1 MVGDSPAAFRQQ
13 KSFRRVGVT
22 LFRPHWAM
30 ILSLSLTMHP
40 FFSGTALAL
49 PGTSGPLPGQPPSP
63 APVPDGQFHQ
73 TLSFED
79 LQMEKDLDI
88 GPNSADQAF
97 QVGVSP
103 DKLVRSAT
111 IHLVYRFRPGLFQT
125 AHHTLAV
132 DWNGI
137 MLGRVSGSPGSAGK
151 DVSVSIAVPGFLV
164 NTRNTLRLRVIRDPK
179 NPCAI
184 FGSVPFI
191 TILKRSTVSVRGS
204 RIGVPPRLSDLP
216 FPFLFPDAAGLR
228 RIPFVFTSTNPEI
241 LEAGGITASWLG
253 VNGPYL
259 PFRFPVTVL
268 KKLDPKSFPAGHLIL
283 LAPARDIPAGWFPT
297 PISGPFLGIVPH
309 PADPFSRILLISGRS
324 PAEIRVAALAL
335 SENSFSRSTGF
346 ATLEGAFLPPPRLP
360 DDAPLWVTSRQT
372 IRFGKLEPP
381 DALTVHGT
389 GSVRVS
395 FSLPPDLFT
404 WGQKWIHARIRF
416 RVRTKNQENR
426 SRLDIFLND
435 RYQESLPLPS
445 SKEGAITQTA
455 DIPLAISDLTPFRNR
470 LVFNFNFRN
479 SFPAVLSCTMDKNPQ
494 LSGTI
499 LPDSAIDITSFP
511 RFAVLPDLRLFPN
524 GGYPFTRYADQE
536 KTGVVFSKVPGR
548 GDIGIFLH
556 MMSTFGAQTGLPA
569 LRIRVADPETLGRV
583 QKRNLVIIGTYD
595 SNPLLLKFTRS
606 LPWES
611 TANLEKLRT
620 EDLLLKIF
628 RWKNPPP
635 SHFGPSDLIREFRKA
650 RLPVGVL
657 TETVSPYTPGRVVL
671 SVVGVS
677 QNGMRSMDRV
687 LFDPRLFSGIFGNVT
702 VVTPQGM
709 NSFFLP
715 APSFNTGKLDPVE
728 AVRFW
733 FYSHPIGIVIFV
745 ILLSLGGG
753 FSLRA
758 LLEHIANKHSAVN
771 VTPENPS
778 T

>member
-1 MVGDSPAAFRQQ
+1 MI
-13 KSFRRVGVT
+13 
-22 LFRPHWAM
+22 LFRTFCSMIPCLMFAM
-30 ILSLSLTMHP
+30 L
-40 FFSGTALAL
+40 FFL
-49 PGTSGPLPGQPPSP
+49 PGASLAQEEMPRPSSSPLSPPMP
-63 APVPDGQFHQ
+63 LADGAFHQ

-88 GPNSADQAF
+88 GPNSADQTF

-125 AHHTLAV
+125 ANNTLAV

-137 MLGRVSGSPGSAGK
+137 LLEKVSGSPRDSGQIL
-151 DVSVSIAVPGFLV
+151 SISIGVPGFLV

-191 TILKRSTVSVRGS
+191 TILRRSTVTVQGS

-216 FPFLFPDAAGLR
+216 FPFLYPDAAGLR
-228 RIPFVFTSTNPEI
+228 RIPFVFASTHPEV
-241 LEAGGITASWLG
+241 LEAAGIAASWLG

-259 PFRFPVTVL
+259 PFRFPVSILEKRDFSTL
-268 KKLDPKSFPAGHLIL
+268 PYGHLIL
-283 LAPARDIPAGWFPT
+283 LALARDIPPGWFPA
-297 PISGPFLGIVPH
+297 PISGPFLGILPH
-309 PADPFSRILLISGRS
+309 PTDPFSRILVISGQS
-324 PAEIRVAALAL
+324 PAEIRLAAIAL
-335 SENSFSRSTGF
+335 SENRFPPEGGF
-346 ATLEGAFLPPPRLP
+346 ENLPGAYPPPPRLP
-360 DDAPLWVTSRQT
+360 DDAPRWVTSRNT
-372 IRFGKLEPP
+372 IPFGSLESP

-404 WGQKWIHARIRF
+404 WSRKWIHARIRF
-416 RVRTKNQENR
+416 RVRTKNRENR

-435 RYQESLPLPS
+435 RYQESLPLPAAADGS
-445 SKEGAITQTA
+445 ITQSA
-455 DIPLAISDLTPFRNR
+455 DIPLAVGDLTPFRNR

-479 SFPAVLSCTMDKNPQ
+479 SFPAVLSCTMDKNPR

-499 LPDSAIDITSFP
+499 LPDSAIDIHAFP

-536 KTGVVFSKVPGR
+536 RTGIVFSKVPGS
-548 GDIGIFLH
+548 GDIGIYLH

-569 LRIRVADPETLGRV
+569 VRIRVSDPETLGRV
-583 QKRNLVIIGTYD
+583 EKRNLVIIGTYD

-611 TANLEKLRT
+611 TANLEKLRR

-635 SHFGPSDLIREFRKA
+635 SHFGPSDLIHEFKKA
-650 RLPVGVL
+650 RIPVGVL
-657 TETVSPYTPGRVVL
+657 METASPYTSGRVVL

-677 QNGMRSMDRV
+677 QNGIRSMDRV
-687 LFDPRLFSGIFGNVT
+687 LFDPRLFAGIFGNVT

-715 APSFNTGKLDPVE
+715 ASSFETGHLDWIPS
-728 AVRFW
+728 VRFW
-733 FYSHPIGIVIFV
+733 FYSHPIGIVVCV
-745 ILLSLGGG
+745 ILLVLGTG
-753 FSLRA
+753 FLLRT
-758 LLEHIANKHSAVN
+758 LLGHIADKHSPDN
-771 VTPENPS
+771 DPPENTS
-778 T
+778 A